1 MTVRFVVTKEMDL
14 MTKGATAISLP
25 DANPDD
31 PRPLRVIDG
40 KKLSGL
46 GINQLYAAINRGEIP
61 SIRVGR
67 RILLP
72 RKAFLAWLN
81 GDGPDAT

>member
-1 MTVRFVVTKEMDL
+1 MTVRAAATSPADDL
-14 MTKGATAISLP
+14 
-25 DANPDD
+25 
-31 PRPLRVIDG
+31 RPLRVIEANQ
-40 KKLSGL
+40 LSGL
-46 GINQLYAAINRGEIP
+46 GINQVYKAIERGEIP

-81 GDGPDAT
+81 GDSPNAA

>member
-1 MTVRFVVTKEMDL
+1 MTVQ
-14 MTKGATAISLP
+14 ATASSPTDEL
-25 DANPDD
+25 
-31 PRPLRVIDG
+31 RPFKVVEA
-40 KKLSGL
+40 KQMSGL
-46 GINQLYAAINRGEIP
+46 GLNQIYRAIGRGEIP

-81 GDGPDAT
+81 GDRPNAA

>member
-1 MTVRFVVTKEMDL
+1 MAKRAAV
-14 MTKGATAISLP
+14 ISLA
-25 DANPDD
+25 DINPND
-31 PRPLRVIDG
+31 PRPFRVSEG
-40 KKLSGL
+40 KELSGL
-46 GINQLYAAINRGEIP
+46 GINQMYKGIERGDIP

-81 GDGPDAT
+81 GGT

>member
-1 MTVRFVVTKEMDL
+1 M
-14 MTKGATAISLP
+14 ATTISP
-25 DANPDD
+25 ADD
-31 PRPLRVIDG
+31 MRPLKVIEG
-40 KKLSGL
+40 KQLSGL
-46 GINQLYAAINRGEIP
+46 GINQMYRAIERGDIP

-81 GDGPDAT
+81 GDGPNAAA

>member
-1 MTVRFVVTKEMDL
+1 MTNVASTSPADDL
-14 MTKGATAISLP
+14 
-25 DANPDD
+25 
-31 PRPLRVIDG
+31 RPFKVSEG
-40 KKLSGL
+40 KQLSGL
-46 GINQLYAAINRGEIP
+46 GINQLYAGIKRGEIP

-81 GDGPDAT
+81 GGDVS

>member
-1 MTVRFVVTKEMDL
+1 VQLRN
-14 MTKGATAISLP
+14 APA
-25 DANPDD
+25 DD
-31 PRPLRVIDG
+31 MRPLKVIEG
-40 KKLSGL
+40 KELSGL
-46 GINQLYAAINRGEIP
+46 GLNQMYRAIERGEIP

-81 GDGPDAT
+81 GNGPSNAA

>member
-1 MTVRFVVTKEMDL
+1 MTQQ
-14 MTKGATAISLP
+14 ATATSP
-25 DANPDD
+25 ADEY
-31 PRPLRVIDG
+31 RPFTVLEG
-40 KKLSGL
+40 KELARRGL
-46 GINQLYAAINRGEIP
+46 NQMYEGIRRGEIP

-81 GDGPDAT
+81 GDSHAA